1 MRESSSGVPN
11 GNRQS
16 VALLKVHPA
25 IQLKESGLLFSSSPS
40 LDAWEAIGRQIL
52 SVVESSTWWIADWLA
67 YGEEVF
73 QDRYLEA
80 VKRTNLNYQTLRN
93 YVWVA
98 RRFEHS
104 RRRDTLSFGH
114 HAEVAALDA
123 AEQEYWLRKADE
135 LSWSRNQ
142 LRREVRASLREREGG
157 DISPEG
163 NGAGPCRGGGQ
174 ATLIPV
180 KVACRTLMLELTDE
194 QVARFSTAADAL
206 HLSLDAWAT
215 TVLEAAACHERHV
228 LVVSRRRDTMGGGPS
243 RFPRSTCGTHPGME
257 NGVGAG
263 DRGKR
268 ASACLQL
275 PEGRK
280 TAGRGLRR
288 DGRAASR
295 RAGRCE
301 PGC

>member
-1 MRESSSGVPN
+1 MHEISPGVPN

-16 VALLKVHPA
+16 VALFKVHPFKVHPS
-25 IQLKESGLLFSSSPS
+25 IQLKESGLLFSSTPS

-52 SVVESSTWWIADWLA
+52 SVAESSTWWIADWLA

-98 RRFEHS
+98 RRFEQS

-114 HAEVAALDA
+114 HAEVAALEV

-135 LSWSRNQ
+135 LNWSRNQ
-142 LRREVRASLREREGG
+142 LRREVRASLREREGIG
-157 DISPEG
+157 TSPDGG
-163 NGAGPCRGGGQ
+163 NTEPARGARH
-174 ATLIPV
+174 ATLVPV
-180 KVACRTLMLELTDE
+180 EVACRVLMLELTDE

-206 HLSLDAWAT
+206 HLSLDEWAT
-215 TVLEAAACHERHV
+215 TVLEAAARNGSHV
-228 LVVSRRRDTMGGGPS
+228 LVVSRRRDTTRGGQS
-243 RFPRSTCGTHPGME
+243 KLSRSTRKEHEDWNC
-257 NGVGAG
+257 VDAG

-268 ASACLQL
+268 A
-275 PEGRK
+275 
-280 TAGRGLRR
+280 GRGLRLPR
-288 DGRAASR
+288 CSRAASR
-295 RAGRCE
+295 RARRGE
-301 PGC
+301 PDR